1 MPMTSGC
8 KIRDPVDINLW
19 RERAFEGR
27 GTLWKKGAMRGK
39 EGPCGVREERDL
51 SEGRYLIIT
60 RTGYETKDVSWD
72 KLVLFSRC

>member
-1 MPMTSGC
+1 
-8 KIRDPVDINLW
+8 
-19 RERAFEGR
+19 
-27 GTLWKKGAMRGK
+27 MRGK

-60 RTGYETKDVSWD
+60 HTGYETKDVSWD